1 MNKWRFFFFFALT
14 IFNENPIDS
23 LIFFGKGVVVGC
35 GENVFELVK
44 AFVLLS
50 YVFDNEK
57 TFVWVNFVEFEKLF
71 DGLNVIEFVK

>member
-1 MNKWRFFFFFALT
+1 MKVFALT

-57 TFVWVNFVEFEKLF
+57 TFV
-71 DGLNVIEFVK
+71 